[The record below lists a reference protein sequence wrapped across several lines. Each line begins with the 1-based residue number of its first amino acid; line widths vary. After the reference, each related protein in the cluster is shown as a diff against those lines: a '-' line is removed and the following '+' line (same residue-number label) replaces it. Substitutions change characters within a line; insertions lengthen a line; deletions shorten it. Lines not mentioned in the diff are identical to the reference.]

1 MIKSWNTGPLMP
13 KFEGPFQV
21 LLVSNSAVRTRE
33 KGWTHITRIKGP
45 VSPPGTGPDHTPLPS
60 PGTARDSTTSRGSSP
75 EYTVIKGPSDLKLTL
90 RRQSQKD

>member
-21 LLVSNSAVRTRE
+21 LLITNSAVRTRE

-45 VSPPGTGPDHTPLPS
+45 VSPPGTGPDSSGASSSGIGPDSTPLS
-60 PGTARDSTTSRGSSP
+60 PLGTGQ
-75 EYTVIKGPSDLKLTL
+75 E
-90 RRQSQKD
+90 